1 MTQRKIH
8 KLVSNKYTQNKQKYH
23 QSTRQVYNGPRTSNL
38 SQQQQQDFW
47 SKMIFEQQNQKKF
60 QKKNKFL
67 E

>member
-1 MTQRKIH
+1 MKQGKYTLDLGHQIY
-8 KLVSNKYTQNKQKYH
+8 LSNNSNKK
-23 QSTRQVYNGPRTSNL
+23 
-38 SQQQQQDFW
+38 W